1 MNENQVVDKETGEV
15 TETPKQEETAVT
27 KTEAK
32 APMLT
37 TSKGLVLTSLDD
49 MWRFAGYVVRSGL
62 TPKGL
67 ERPEAVVIALQM
79 GYELGLPPM
88 QSIQNIAVINGRP
101 CVWGDAVPG
110 LIEASHKQ
118 EYGYPTK
125 IGKRNPDGSF
135 PDSYGYRYTTKR
147 IGREEYSYEFTVA
160 DAKKASLW
168 NKAGTW
174 TFYPDRML
182 LNRARTFCL
191 RDVFPDVLRGLVT
204 DDEAANMVDADFT
217 IEESKSRTEKLVDI
231 VTNQPNNQKQAE
243 TAQETIISPETPK
256 ETPVD
261 EKVPPESPNE
271 AEPDNPVDPEP
282 GKRGRPKKELPPDEL
297 TGKLGF

>member
-1 MNENQVVDKETGEV
+1 MNGNEVNKETGEV
-15 TETPKQEETAVT
+15 TETPKQEETAVV
-27 KTEAK
+27 KQDVK

-37 TSKGLVLTSLDD
+37 SQKGLVLTSLDD

-67 ERPEAVVIALQM
+67 EKPEAVVIALQM

-88 QSIQNIAVINGRP
+88 QSLQNIAVINGRP

-125 IGKRNPDGSF
+125 IGKRSPDGSF

-168 NKAGTW
+168 GKVGTW

-204 DDEAANMVDADFT
+204 DDEAKNMVDADFT
-217 IEESKSRTEKLVDI
+217 VEETKSRTEKLVDI
-231 VTNQPNNQKQAE
+231 VTNQPNSQKQAE
-243 TAQETIISPETPK
+243 TALETTISLEASK
-256 ETPVD
+256 ETPTD
-261 EKVPPESPNE
+261 EIIQPASSNE
-271 AEPDNPVDPEP
+271 AEQDINATEEP
-282 GKRGRPKKELPPDEL
+282 AKRGRPKKEMTPDEL

>member
-1 MNENQVVDKETGEV
+1 MNGNEVNKETGEV
-15 TETPKQEETAVT
+15 IETPKQEETAVV
-27 KTEAK
+27 KQDVK

-37 TSKGLVLTSLDD
+37 SQKGLVLTSLDD

-67 ERPEAVVIALQM
+67 EKPEAVVIALQM

-88 QSIQNIAVINGRP
+88 QSLQNIAVINGRP

-168 NKAGTW
+168 GKQGTW

-204 DDEAANMVDADFT
+204 DDEAKNMVDADFT
-217 IEESKSRTEKLVDI
+217 VEETKSRTEKLVDI
-231 VTNQPNNQKQAE
+231 VTNQPNSQKQAE
-243 TAQETIISPETPK
+243 TAQISTISPEATK
-256 ETPVD
+256 ETPM
-261 EKVPPESPNE
+261 EEITQPASSNE
-271 AEPDNPVDPEP
+271 AEQGNPVDPEP
-282 GKRGRPKKELPPDEL
+282 SKRGRPKKEMTPDEL